1 MPQRPTYRPRKFF
14 CANPINAQCRKGF
27 LTRAGLTNHRNAV
40 HTNLVLPP
48 SRIPQ
53 YQLQPMEHHHF
64 DNNVG
69 QQPDT
74 DVDSRSDSNNA
85 PPLGAY
91 FVRHSVIDGTPCDMD
106 DNDLNGSQPL
116 PHEKPKSP
124 WHPFANRGH
133 FSLADFVFR
142 HNKMP
147 GTQFDELMH
156 IWAKVN
162 GSEGGSGKPPPY
174 ANKKDLYDTIDAI
187 DQGDVPWQSFTVQHG
202 DVNSLTG
209 DLSAPQWKL
218 AEYDV
223 WFRDPRMLLRNQL
236 SNPDFKDGFD
246 HAPHQVYG
254 NNHERVFGDFM
265 SGNWA
270 WNQCNELSEDP
281 ECHGAMFV
289 PVILGSDKTTVSVA
303 TGNSEYYP
311 LYISNG
317 NVHNNIRRAHV
328 NAVSLVGFLA
338 IPKSDREHQ
347 NDQEFRDFRRHLFH
361 RSLEAILSSLRPAMT
376 TPEVTLCP
384 DGHYCRTIYGLRP
397 YIADYPEQCLL
408 SCIVQ
413 GWCPRCTASR
423 KDLDEKN
430 AGHLR
435 THEFIELLRG
445 TYAWKVLWDNWG
457 IVDDIMP
464 FTASFPRANIH
475 ELLSP
480 DLLHQVIKG
489 SFKDHLVT
497 WVEKYLA
504 KTFVTSKAAATMA
517 EIDRRVSAAPSFPG
531 LRHFPEG
538 RHFKQ
543 WTGNDSKALMKVFLP
558 AITGLVP
565 DQMADLDAL
574 DDALARFHKERNIFI
589 DSGVMPDGISLPRQ
603 HALMH
608 YRTLIE
614 LYGAPNGLCLSIT
627 ESKHIKAIKKPWRRS
642 NCHLPLG
649 QMLLINQRLN
659 KLAAFKSHLAAHRFL
674 NPASLEP
681 ADIDPGDFEDL
692 DDEFD
697 PEEAHF
703 RDDSNLED
711 VEPDTE
717 LTRYLREYSAMEY
730 PRRLP
735 EIAAFINF
743 LNLPELRNPNA
754 SIQAADIVDGR
765 VDVFNSAVA
774 TFRAPSDICGVNA
787 MQRQRIHSCRS
798 WYNGPA
804 RHDCVFAEKDPS
816 LPGFQGLYVAQL
828 YPCALPCKS
837 TGMWMVEPE
846 LDDDSGEWL
855 VSVIHLDS
863 IMRAAH
869 LIGVYGSQ
877 DIPHHLKHTD
887 SLVAF
892 SAYYVNKFSDYHAYE
907 ITY

>member
-27 LTRAGLTNHRNAV
+27 LTRAGLANHRNAV

-53 YQLQPMEHHHF
+53 HQLQPTEHHHF

-106 DNDLNGSQPL
+106 GNHLDGSQPL
-116 PHEKPKSP
+116 PHEKPKLP

-142 HNKMP
+142 HNEMP

-156 IWAKVN
+156 IWAEVN

-174 ANKKDLYDTIDAI
+174 ANKKDLYDTIDTI
-187 DQGDVPWQSFTVQHG
+187 DQGDVPWQSLTVQHG
-202 DVNSLTG
+202 DANSLTG
-209 DLSAPQWKL
+209 DPSAPQWKL

-223 WFRDPRMLLRNQL
+223 WFRDPHMLLCNQL

-246 HAPHQVYG
+246 HAPRQVYG

-281 ECHGAMFV
+281 ECHSAMFV

-303 TGNSEYYP
+303 TGNNEYYP
-311 LYISNG
+311 LYISNR

-361 RSLEAILSSLRPAMT
+361 RSLEAILSSLRPTMT

-384 DGHYCRTIYGLRP
+384 DGHYRRAIYGLGP

-435 THEFIELLRG
+435 THEFTELLRD

-457 IVDDIMP
+457 IVNDIMP

-504 KTFVTSKAAATMA
+504 KTFGTSKAAATMA

-531 LRHFPEG
+531 LRCFPEG

-574 DDALARFHKERNIFI
+574 DNALARFHKERNIFI
-589 DSGVMPDGISLPRQ
+589 DS
-603 HALMH
+603 
-608 YRTLIE
+608 E
-614 LYGAPNGLCLSIT
+614 LYGAPNGLCSSIT
-627 ESKHIKAIKKPWRRS
+627 ESKHIKAVKKPWRCSSR
-642 NCHLPLG
+642 HLPLG

-681 ADIDPGDFEDL
+681 ADIDQGDFEDP

-711 VEPDTE
+711 
-717 LTRYLREYSAMEY
+717 YLREYSAMEY

-735 EIAAFINF
+735 EIAAFINC
-743 LNLPELRNPNA
+743 LNLPELVGRFLYDQRNPNA
-754 SIQAADIVDGR
+754 SIQAADIVDVSVLPVIEGR

-787 MQRQRIHSCRS
+787 MLRQRIHSCRS

-804 RHDCVFAEKDPS
+804 GHDC
-816 LPGFQGLYVAQL
+816 GLYVAQVILFFSITYRGQL
-828 YPCALPCKS
+828 YPCALVRWFAPIGNEPCKS

-846 LDDDSGEWL
+846 LDDGSGERL
-855 VSVIHLDS
+855 VSIIHLDS

-907 ITY
+907 IAY